1 MWKDA
6 QALLIIKENQIKVY
20 HELAL
25 HNCHD
30 GYFIVWARAKK
41 KPIKQKKTQKTISP
55 NMSL

>member
-41 KPIKQKKTQKTISP
+41 KPIKQKKPQKNHKS
-55 NMSL
+55 